1 MHKGCTRA
9 RTTFAMC
16 LVNGVGVVKSLELAL
31 PMLKQSVAEGH
42 AKAMNNLV
50 ALLQFTDAPKTE
62 THR

>member
-1 MHKGCTRA
+1 
-9 RTTFAMC
+9 MC
-16 LVNGVGVVKSLELAL
+16 LANGVGVVKSLELAL